1 MVSPLV
7 VRHPPQTLLALADV
21 PADTCQIDEIDFAS
35 PRMVGRTTEP
45 NARVGPIQTL
55 LRNVRPPPIQIVD
68 IEPYHEVLREVL
80 VIEALQNELGTAV
93 PKSGVAIALPPLL
106 EPQLGE

>member
-1 MVSPLV
+1 
-7 VRHPPQTLLALADV
+7 
-21 PADTCQIDEIDFAS
+21 
-35 PRMVGRTTEP
+35 
-45 NARVGPIQTL
+45 
-55 LRNVRPPPIQIVD
+55 
-68 IEPYHEVLREVL
+68 VL